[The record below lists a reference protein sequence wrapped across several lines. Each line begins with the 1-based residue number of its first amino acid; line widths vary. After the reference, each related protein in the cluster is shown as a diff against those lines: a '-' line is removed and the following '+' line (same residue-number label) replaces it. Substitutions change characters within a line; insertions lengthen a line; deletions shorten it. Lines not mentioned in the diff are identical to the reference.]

1 MYLVRHTDIFTLN
14 FYFNL
19 LFAGCP
25 LISFT
30 MPKNVYCTFD
40 SYCLGV
46 ECCINVKLMMFL
58 KVFKAWARFDPC
70 TTPMKFT
77 MAFEN
82 YKYEIDINLS
92 IQFDGM

>member
-1 MYLVRHTDIFTLN
+1 
-14 FYFNL
+14 
-19 LFAGCP
+19 
-25 LISFT
+25 
-30 MPKNVYCTFD
+30 
-40 SYCLGV
+40 
-46 ECCINVKLMMFL
+46 MMFL

-92 IQFDGM
+92 LEFDGRNHLDLLLNIFSYSKNFLVKCKCMNVFLLF

>member
-1 MYLVRHTDIFTLN
+1 
-14 FYFNL
+14 
-19 LFAGCP
+19 
-25 LISFT
+25 
-30 MPKNVYCTFD
+30 
-40 SYCLGV
+40 
-46 ECCINVKLMMFL
+46 MFL